1 MVIVSESFVQRFLP
15 GEDPIGRQLQI
26 DLVSWGAPEL
36 EPDRVREIVGVAA
49 DVRRSN
55 RQAPRPALY
64 IPFRQHL
71 DRYAIYAAT
80 PHALKDVVIRKR
92 GDGPAYTALRQ
103 AVADIDRNQLVT
115 ELSSVSEY
123 LSTTAATER
132 FWMRVLGVF
141 AALAGF
147 LAAIGIYGVVSFS
160 VAQRTREFGIR
171 MALGAGGSDVVT
183 LVARKG
189 LRLALLGVGLGV
201 IGAVALTD
209 LIEAQLFGVAAT
221 DPFTFAATSLLLVAV
236 ALLASYIPARRAT
249 RVDPVLAL
257 RSD

>member
-1 MVIVSESFVQRFLP
+1 MVSR
-15 GEDPIGRQLQI
+15 
-26 DLVSWGAPEL
+26 GAPEL
-36 EPDRVREIVGVAA
+36 EPDRVREIIGIAA

-55 RQAPRPALY
+55 RRDPRPAMY
-64 IPFRQHL
+64 VPYRQHL
-71 DRYAIYAAT
+71 DGYPEGAVRM
-80 PHALKDVVIRKR
+80 HSSKDVVIRTR
-92 GDGPAYTALRQ
+92 GEGPGFAALRE

-115 ELSSVSEY
+115 GLSSVRER
-123 LSTTAATER
+123 LSTNDATER
-132 FWMRVLGVF
+132 FWMRVLGIF
-141 AALAGF
+141 AALAGL

-249 RVDPVLAL
+249 RVDLALALL